1 MLSLNLNFSFFQPMT
16 VKLNISSEWANH
28 EPASSSSG
36 VYSQVHLKSEG
47 KKLLLILPKITKKE
61 QDPLKDWTKIF
72 QDIKHCLT
80 YHQGT
85 WISGMQVDLV
95 VQNRL
100 LDSRQLQIIGEIM
113 ENVNL
118 KLSSIH
124 TSRRQTAVVAAIAG
138 YSVEQEVFR
147 SSLFSEVQPTLFP
160 LAEPLY
166 LKTTVRSGV
175 TICHPGS
182 IIIQGDINPGGEI
195 IADGDILIW
204 GCLRGIAHAGAK
216 GNSECC
222 IMALQ
227 MQPTQLRIAEL
238 VARAP
243 SGTPEFLS
251 PEVAYITSESI
262 RLKPALNFNKNHILK
277 YEKKE

>member
-1 MLSLNLNFSFFQPMT
+1 MTAEPNIVLEGTNPQP
-16 VKLNISSEWANH
+16 S
-28 EPASSSSG
+28 SSSSG

-47 KKLLLILPKITKKE
+47 KKLLLILPKITKEE

-72 QDIKHCLT
+72 QDLKHCLT

-85 WISGMQVDLV
+85 WVSGMSVHLV

-100 LDSRQLQIIGEIM
+100 LDSRQLQSIGEVI

-124 TSRRQTAVVAAIAG
+124 TSRRQTAVAAAIAG
-138 YSVEQEVFR
+138 YSVKQEVFR
-147 SSLFSEVQPTLFP
+147 RSLFSERQPTLSP

-175 TICHPGS
+175 TIRHPGS

-204 GCLRGIAHAGAK
+204 GCLRGIAHSGAK
-216 GNSECC
+216 GNSKCC

-251 PEVAYITSESI
+251 PEVAYVTSEGI
-262 RLKPALNFNKNHILK
+262 RLKLAPNFSKTHILK
-277 YEKKE
+277 HKRKE

>member
-1 MLSLNLNFSFFQPMT
+1 MTTEPDISPERITPQP
-16 VKLNISSEWANH
+16 
-28 EPASSSSG
+28 SSSPPE

-47 KKLLLILPKITKKE
+47 EKLLLILPRIAKKE
-61 QDPLKDWTKIF
+61 QNSLKDWTKVF
-72 QDIKHCLT
+72 QDIKYCLT
-80 YHQGT
+80 YHQET
-85 WISGMQVDLV
+85 WISGMSVHLV
-95 VQNRL
+95 AQNRL
-100 LDSRQLQIIGEIM
+100 LDSRQLQSIGEVI
-113 ENVNL
+113 ESVNL

-124 TSRRQTAVVAAIAG
+124 TSRRQTAVAAATAG
-138 YSVEQEVFR
+138 YSVEQKVFKK
-147 SSLFSEVQPTLFP
+147 SLFSEERPTLSP

-175 TICHPGS
+175 TIRHPGS
-182 IIIQGDINPGGEI
+182 IIIRGDINPGGEI

-216 GNSECC
+216 GNLECC

-251 PEVAYITSESI
+251 PEVAYITSEGI
-262 RLKPALNFNKNHILK
+262 RLKSALNFNKTHIFK
-277 YEKKE
+277 YEEKE